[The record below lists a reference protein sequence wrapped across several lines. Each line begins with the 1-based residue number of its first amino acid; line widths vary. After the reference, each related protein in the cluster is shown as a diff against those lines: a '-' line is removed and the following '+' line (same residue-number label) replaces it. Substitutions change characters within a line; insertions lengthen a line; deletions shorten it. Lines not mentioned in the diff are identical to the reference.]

1 MFNDLYIYIFS
12 LIFHWDYSFFFWLN
26 SLQKAW
32 KTVTTTKNNNEQK
45 YQINI
50 QRLKQE
56 HATNFVMLQRESERK
71 ISEAE
76 ERLIETKQRCQKEIS
91 ILEQSTKESYQR
103 GRGELLF
110 FYFTI
115 HFLLL
120 KYCFNM

>member
-1 MFNDLYIYIFS
+1 M
-12 LIFHWDYSFFFWLN
+12 
-26 SLQKAW
+26 QKAW

-71 ISEAE
+71 ITEAE

-91 ILEQSTKESYQR
+91 IFEQSTKESYQR
-103 GRGELLF
+103 GRGEFFILLF
-110 FYFTI
+110 HNKFFTS
-115 HFLLL
+115 
-120 KYCFNM
+120 